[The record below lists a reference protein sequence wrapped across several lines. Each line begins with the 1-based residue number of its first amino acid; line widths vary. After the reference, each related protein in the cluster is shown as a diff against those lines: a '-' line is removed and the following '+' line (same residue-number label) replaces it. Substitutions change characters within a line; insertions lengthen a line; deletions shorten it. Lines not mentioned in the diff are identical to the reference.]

1 MTIIDDK
8 KISTKL
14 RKRAAFLQL
23 SQGALSKKTH
33 LAQNRISEFFA
44 GKRGMNEAN
53 VRKLANSLG
62 MKLICKIDV
71 VLKK

>member
-14 RKRAAFLQL
+14 RKRATHLKL
-23 SQGALSKKTH
+23 SQGVLCKKTG

-44 GKRGMNEAN
+44 GKRGMNEDN
-53 VRKLANSLG
+53 VSKLAKALG

-71 VLKK
+71 VPK